1 MPQMAEKTEPDA
13 PPNCVLLPQV
23 LDLSTGRSDR
33 LKLHAAGRAIVPL
46 PIDRI
51 APSPYQPRRAFSD
64 ASIDAL
70 AESIRRHG
78 LLTPLLVRRVGAE
91 QYELVAGERRLR
103 ALKRLGR
110 ERADAVVL
118 SAYDRDCAL
127 LALIENLQRENLHYL
142 DEAEAFRRILDEQ
155 SVTQEAL
162 AQSLSVSPSALAN
175 RLRLLKLPESVRRL
189 LRQTSL
195 TERHARA
202 LLRLSDEE
210 TQLALTREAADR
222 AMSVQQLEKRIEQL
236 RREAR
241 PQPSVSRVVRD
252 NRIVI
257 NAVLDTVRE
266 LNRIGVRADS
276 RVEEREGCVDV
287 IVTIR
292 TGDERS

>member
-1 MPQMAEKTEPDA
+1 MVSFPRFESNSRIRRLEVGLID
-13 PPNCVLLPQV
+13 PNP
-23 LDLSTGRSDR
+23 
-33 LKLHAAGRAIVPL
+33 A
-46 PIDRI
+46 
-51 APSPYQPRRAFSD
+51 QPRRSFSRQ
-64 ASIDAL
+64 SLEEL
-70 AESIRRHG
+70 AGSIRANG
-78 LLTPLLVRRVGAE
+78 LLSPIAVRRTGDRY
-91 QYELVAGERRLR
+91 QLIAGERRLMAFR
-103 ALKRLGR
+103 LLGESHIPAIIEQADDQRSAAL
-110 ERADAVVL
+110 AIV
-118 SAYDRDCAL
+118 
-127 LALIENLQRENLHYL
+127 ENLQRQQLNFYE
-142 DEAEAFRRILDEQ
+142 EARAIATLMESGPLTQKQAAEQ
-155 SVTQEAL
+155 L
-162 AQSLSVSPSALAN
+162 GLSQPAVAN
-175 RLRLLKLPESVRRL
+175 KLRLLKLPESVRRL

-202 LLRLSDEE
+202 LLRLNDEE

>member
-1 MPQMAEKTEPDA
+1 M
-13 PPNCVLLPQV
+13 
-23 LDLSTGRSDR
+23 
-33 LKLHAAGRAIVPL
+33 KLHAAGRAIVPL

-189 LRQTSL
+189 LRQTGL

-202 LLRLSDEE
+202 LLRLPDE
-210 TQLALTREAADR
+210 TSQLRCEGLIAAGGWTVAKTEQYIDQQLSAPARPARALSPFRLRDARLLINSVRHHLELAAD
-222 AMSVQQLEKRIEQL
+222 AGIGASTEQT
-236 RREAR
+236 ENE
-241 PQPSVSRVVRD
+241 QE
-252 NRIVI
+252 IV
-257 NAVLDTVRE
+257 L
-266 LNRIGVRADS
+266 
-276 RVEEREGCVDV
+276 
-287 IVTIR
+287 TIR
-292 TGDERS
+292 IPKRRAP

>member
-1 MPQMAEKTEPDA
+1 M
-13 PPNCVLLPQV
+13 
-23 LDLSTGRSDR
+23 
-33 LKLHAAGRAIVPL
+33 KLHAAGRAIVPL
-46 PIDRI
+46 PINRI
-51 APSPYQPRRAFSD
+51 SPSPYQPRRAFSD

-210 TQLALTREAADR
+210 TQLALTREATDR

-236 RREAR
+236 RRKAR

>member
-1 MPQMAEKTEPDA
+1 M
-13 PPNCVLLPQV
+13 
-23 LDLSTGRSDR
+23 
-33 LKLHAAGRAIVPL
+33 KLHAAGRAIVPL

-51 APSPYQPRRAFSD
+51 SPSPYQPRRTFSD

-78 LLTPLLVRRVGAE
+78 LLTPLLVRRVSAE

-202 LLRLSDEE
+202 LLRLNDEE

>member
-1 MPQMAEKTEPDA
+1 M
-13 PPNCVLLPQV
+13 
-23 LDLSTGRSDR
+23 
-33 LKLHAAGRAIVPL
+33 
-46 PIDRI
+46 
-51 APSPYQPRRAFSD
+51 
-64 ASIDAL
+64 
-70 AESIRRHG
+70 
-78 LLTPLLVRRVGAE
+78 
-91 QYELVAGERRLR
+91 
-103 ALKRLGR
+103 
-110 ERADAVVL
+110 
-118 SAYDRDCAL
+118 
-127 LALIENLQRENLHYL
+127 
-142 DEAEAFRRILDEQ
+142 
-155 SVTQEAL
+155 
-162 AQSLSVSPSALAN
+162 
-175 RLRLLKLPESVRRL
+175 RRL

-202 LLRLSDEE
+202 LLRLNDEE

-276 RVEEREGCVDV
+276 RVEEREGCVNV